1 MANVSVYRVLVATAA
16 AAAFLLSAAAPAHAT
31 FHLTKIREVF
41 PGSSTPDTAFIE
53 LQMWT
58 DGQNLVGGHS
68 ILTYTSE
75 GNLLARVPLT
85 SDVPNGESQRT
96 ILVGD
101 TAVPNRDLTY
111 DQLWDALSTS
121 AGGGAVC
128 FADAEPPDCVAWG
141 NFSGAGMLPGLIG
154 TPVAPAGIPSGYG
167 ITRSIAPGC
176 PTLLEPGDDTDNSAV
191 DFALAAPTPRSNAEA
206 PTETPCVPVAPATA
220 SAKQARKR
228 CRKKAKRRAAES
240 AKRKRC
246 RKRHV
251 RKSRRAPVTG

>member
-1 MANVSVYRVLVATAA
+1 MANVSVYRVLVATVA
-16 AAAFLLSAAAPAHAT
+16 AAAFWLTTAAPAHAT

-111 DQLWDALSTS
+111 DQLWDALDTS
-121 AGGGAVC
+121 RGGGAVC

-141 NFSGAGMLPGLIG
+141 NFTGAAMLPGLVG
-154 TPVAPAGIPSGYG
+154 TPVAPGGIPSGYA

-176 PTLLEPGDDTDNSAV
+176 PTWLEPGDDTDNSAV
-191 DFALAAPTPRSNAEA
+191 DFAVAAPTPRSNAEA

-220 SAKQARKR
+220 TAKQTRKR
-228 CRKKAKRRAAES
+228 CKKKAKRRAAQS

-246 RKRHV
+246 KKRQRRKP
-251 RKSRRAPVTG
+251 RRAPVTG